1 MGVELRLLG
10 PIEAVGPAGPAV
22 LSSARQRA
30 LVGLLALRPGL
41 PVTAPRLVQALWGM
55 DPPRTAVRTL
65 QSHLTRAKQAL
76 AACGLPGLLTNGRV
90 GYALAAG
97 PESVDACRFEALVAA
112 ARAESAAGHVAEAV
126 AGLRTGLGLWRGE
139 ALADAE
145 LHGWAA
151 AEVARLHKVRLAAL
165 GDLWDGELRLGGHAD
180 AVPELERLLVADPG
194 EERLVGLLMLA
205 RYRCGR
211 HPEALTGYQRLRAH
225 LADTLGV
232 DPSPELQR
240 LHTAILR
247 RDPSLDPPD
256 APGQVPAQLPS
267 RPGHF
272 TGRPAELA
280 LLDAALPPDGPRP
293 GHTGRPAPGTPD
305 QGTSVGTPLVLVSGP
320 AGMGKTALVVEWT
333 QRVADRFADGQIFC
347 DLLGHDESTALTP
360 DEVLGH
366 ALRGL
371 GVPAGRVP
379 TSPADQL
386 GLYRSLLRD
395 RGVLLVCD
403 NVGSAEQI
411 LPLVPPGPGS
421 LLVATSRHQLPTLD
435 VGYAVRRVELD
446 ALSPAESLTL
456 LERVLGPARV
466 AAEPDAAG
474 QLVEA
479 CDRMPLALRIA
490 AAKLTSRPRLAIG
503 DLVAELA
510 TGNRLDALSVPGD
523 SRSIRAVF
531 ASAYHALTPGAAAA
545 FRLAGLHPGPTF
557 AVPLVA
563 AVTGTPV
570 TAARLVTEE
579 LAAAHL
585 VSEVASGRFRFH
597 DLIRWYARECAGTEE
612 SSDART
618 RAEERLLDWYLSVAD
633 AANDTLTPGRDRARV
648 AARHPVPAPPFGP
661 RHAEVLAFLDAE
673 RANLSAVSRH
683 AVELGEDTAAWQ
695 LAYLL
700 MGFYYSRGHWA
711 SMLEICR
718 TGLAAARRLA
728 DGGTEGLMR
737 GQVGV
742 ACIQLQRFDEALDA
756 LRRALPLMVA
766 AGDAWGEGSVRN
778 NTAVALAALRRFDE
792 AVAEYE
798 AALAMHTANGLSRDV
813 AYALN
818 NLGDAHTRMGQT
830 DLALDYLDRA
840 LALVRT
846 LGDER
851 LEAVILHGTGA
862 AHLGEGRHRQAME
875 LFDRARG
882 TQRLIGDRRA
892 EVDTLNDTG
901 LAHLGLAEH
910 AEALD
915 LFDQARRL
923 SRAIAD
929 PHLEA
934 VAMTNLGLAE
944 FRAGAPDAAEDWY
957 LRALAVRA
965 RVPAVFE
972 EAELHRHLGDL
983 AESRSDLA
991 TARSHR
997 DTAIRLYE
1005 KANATAEAAALV
1017 GRPAG

>member
-1 MGVELRLLG
+1 MGGAMGVELRLLG

-41 PVTAPRLVQALWGM
+41 PVTASRLVQALWGM

-76 AACGLPGLLTNGRV
+76 AAAGLPGLLTGGRI
-90 GYALAAG
+90 GYTLAAG
-97 PESVDACRFEALVAA
+97 PEAVDACRFEALVAA

-126 AGLRTGLGLWRGE
+126 SGLRTGLGLWRGE

-151 AEVARLHKVRLAAL
+151 AEVARLHQVRLAAL
-165 GDLWDGELRLGGHAD
+165 ADLWDGELRLGGHAD

-211 HPEALTGYQRLRAH
+211 HSEALTGYQRLRER
-225 LADTLGV
+225 LAETLGV

-247 RDPSLDPPD
+247 RDPALDLAD

-280 LLDAALPPDGPRP
+280 LLDAALPPGGDAGHALP
-293 GHTGRPAPGTPD
+293 GDTDA
-305 QGTSVGTPLVLVSGP
+305 GTPLVLVSGP

-347 DLLGHDESTALTP
+347 DLLGHDEATALTP
-360 DEVLGH
+360 DDVLGH

-371 GVPAGRVP
+371 GVPAGRIP
-379 TSPADQL
+379 TGPADQL

-395 RGVLLVCD
+395 RRVLLVCD

-411 LPLVPPGPGS
+411 LPLVPPTAGS

-435 VGYAVRRVELD
+435 VHYALRRVELD
-446 ALSPAESLTL
+446 ALSLGESLTL
-456 LERVLGPARV
+456 LDRVLGTART
-466 AAEPDAAG
+466 AAEPGPAR
-474 QLVEA
+474 QLVDA

-490 AAKLTSRPRLAIG
+490 AAKLTSRPRLAIA

-531 ASAYHALTPGAAAA
+531 ASAYRALTPAAAAA
-545 FRLAGLHPGPTF
+545 FRLLGLHPGPTF

-570 TAARLVTEE
+570 TDARRVTEE

-597 DLIRWYARECAGTEE
+597 DLIRWYARECAGAEE
-612 SSDART
+612 PADART
-618 RAEERLLDWYLSVAD
+618 RAEERLLDWYLAVAD
-633 AANDTLTPGRDRARV
+633 AANRTLTPGRDRAPV
-648 AARHPVPAPPFGP
+648 HARHPVPDPPFP
-661 RHAEVLAFLDAE
+661 ARHAEVLAFLDAE

-683 AVELGEDTAAWQ
+683 AVDRGEDTAAWQ

-711 SMLEICR
+711 PMLEICR
-718 TGLAAARRLA
+718 TGLDAARRLA

-830 DLALDYLDRA
+830 DVALDYLDRA

-846 LGDER
+846 LGDDR

-862 AHLGEGRHRQAME
+862 AHLGEGRYRQAME
-875 LFDRARG
+875 LFDRARS

-910 AEALD
+910 AEARD
-915 LFDQARRL
+915 LFDQARLL

-944 FRAGAPDAAEDWY
+944 FRAGATDAAEDWY
-957 LRALAVRA
+957 QRALAVRA

-983 AESRSDLA
+983 AESRSDAA

-1005 KANATAEAAALV
+1005 KANATAEAAAL
-1017 GRPAG
+1017 ASAL

>member
-1 MGVELRLLG
+1 MGGAMGVELRLLG

-30 LVGLLALRPGL
+30 LVGLLALRPGT
-41 PVTAPRLVQALWGM
+41 PVPAPRLVQALWGQ
-55 DPPRTAVRTL
+55 DAPRTAVRTL
-65 QSHLTRAKQAL
+65 QSHLTRARQAL
-76 AACGLPGLLTNGRV
+76 AACGLPGLLTSGRV

-97 PESVDACRFEALVAA
+97 PESVDACRFESLVAE
-112 ARAESAAGHVAEAV
+112 ARAGSAAGRVAESV
-126 AGLRTGLGLWRGE
+126 AGLRTALDLWRGE

-145 LHGWAA
+145 LYGWGA
-151 AEVARLHKVRLAAL
+151 AEVARLHNVRLAAL
-165 GDLWDGELRLGGHAD
+165 GDLWDGELQLGGHAD
-180 AVPELERLLVADPG
+180 AVPALERLLVADPG

-205 RYRCGR
+205 QYRSGR
-211 HPEALTGYQRLRAH
+211 QSEGLTCYQRFREH
-225 LADTLGV
+225 LSDTLGV
-232 DPSPELQR
+232 DPGPELQR

-247 RDPSLDPPD
+247 RDPALEPPD

-280 LLDAALPPDGPRP
+280 TLDEALAAGGD
-293 GHTGRPAPGTPD
+293 
-305 QGTSVGTPLVLVSGP
+305 VPLVLVSGP

-333 QRVADRFADGQIFC
+333 QRVTDRFAHGQIFC
-347 DLLGHDESTALTP
+347 DLLGHDEATALTP

-379 TSPADQL
+379 TGHGDQL
-386 GLYRSLLRD
+386 GLYRSLLHD
-395 RGVLLVCD
+395 RRVLLVCD

-411 LPLVPPGPGS
+411 LPLVPPTAGS

-435 VGYAVRRVELD
+435 VHAAVRRVELD
-446 ALSPAESLTL
+446 ALSTRESLTL
-456 LERVLGPARV
+456 LERVLGPTRV
-466 AAEPDAAG
+466 GAEPEAAG

-490 AAKLTSRPRLAIG
+490 AAKLNARPRLAVA

-510 TGNRLDALSVPGD
+510 TENRLDALSVPGD
-523 SRSIRAVF
+523 SRSIRTVF

-545 FRLAGLHPGPTF
+545 FRLLGLHPGPNF
-557 AVPLVA
+557 AVGLVA
-563 AVTGTPV
+563 AVTGSPV
-570 TAARLVTEE
+570 AAARRATEE

-585 VSEVASGRFRFH
+585 VTEIASGRFRFH
-597 DLIRWYARECAGTEE
+597 DLIRWYARECALAEE
-612 SSDART
+612 PLAVRGQS
-618 RAEERLLDWYLSVAD
+618 EERLLDWYLAVAD
-633 AANDTLTPGRDRARV
+633 AANRTLTPGRDRAHV
-648 AARHPVPAPPFGP
+648 TARHPVPGPPFP
-661 RHAEVLAFLDAE
+661 ARHAETLSFLDGE

-683 AVELGEDTAAWQ
+683 AVERGEDTAAWQ

-711 SMLEICR
+711 PMLEICR

-728 DGGTEGLMR
+728 DRGTEGLMR

-742 ACIQLQRFDEALDA
+742 ACIQLQRFDEALEA
-756 LRRALPLMVA
+756 LRHALPLMRT

-792 AVAEYE
+792 AVGEYE

-818 NLGDAHTRMGQT
+818 NLGDAHTRMGQP
-830 DLALDYLDRA
+830 DVALDYLDRA

-851 LEAVILHGTGA
+851 LEAVVLHGTGA
-862 AHLGEGRHRQAME
+862 AHLGEGRYRQAMD
-875 LFDRARG
+875 LFDRARAI
-882 TQRLIGDRRA
+882 QDRIGDRRA
-892 EVDTLNDTG
+892 EVDTLHDTG
-901 LAHLGLAEH
+901 LARLGLGEPEVASE
-910 AEALD
+910 

-923 SRAIAD
+923 SRALAD

-934 VAMTNLGLAE
+934 VAMTGLGLAE
-944 FRAGAPDAAEDWY
+944 FRAGAVEAAEGWY
-957 LRALAVRA
+957 LRALAVRG

-983 AESRSDLA
+983 ARFRGDPVAARTHRE
-991 TARSHR
+991 TAV
-997 DTAIRLYE
+997 RLYE
-1005 KANATAEAAALV
+1005 KANATAEADALGAVLAAE
-1017 GRPAG
+1017 G